1 MADKSFFGRFRRLFS
16 STVVV
21 RNVGG
26 RKLKIADTDGIQ
38 SYGNVAT
45 NFLVDRY
52 SRMHKGNPNNA
63 VGYGDSSGYQ
73 QRKVELYYDPTKSS
87 SKTKICNFL
96 T

>member
-1 MADKSFFGRFRRLFS
+1 MADKSFFGRLRRLFS

-52 SRMHKGNPNNA
+52 LCFWHMLVHALQSR
-63 VGYGDSSGYQ
+63 
-73 QRKVELYYDPTKSS
+73 L
-87 SKTKICNFL
+87 I
-96 T
+96 